1 MQILIISND
10 SKTAKNWKKSIL
22 DLDQNTG
29 IFIVSL
35 ESAVS
40 FLEDNEHPDIIF
52 LEAQTEAHLSICEDA
67 ECNSPLVVIAENAD
81 LCLAAFGLNTFNFLI
96 KPLQLEDFEASIAKY
111 NKFYSKTIDKEF
123 LGDLHSLVKFVSKK
137 EKDYKKRFMVK
148 IGNTIKSVAVK
159 DIAYFFSQD
168 KITYLM
174 RADAKKYPLENTLD
188 EVESFL
194 NPENFYRAN
203 RQYIININAISEIHP
218 YFKGR
223 VKLNLNPAQE
233 ADIIISSE
241 KSRSFKDW
249 LNK

>member
-1 MQILIISND
+1 MQILIVSND
-10 SKTAKNWKKSIL
+10 SESAKLWKKELSEIDEKAQL
-22 DLDQNTG
+22 
-29 IFIVSL
+29 FIVSL
-35 ESAVS
+35 KNAAS
-40 FLEDNEHPDIIF
+40 FLKDNDHPDIIF
-52 LEAQTEAHLSICEDA
+52 VEVETEKDLYVSAHADCA
-67 ECNSPLVVIAENAD
+67 SPLVVISENAD
-81 LCLAAFGLNTFNFLI
+81 LCLSAFSLNTFNYLI
-96 KPLQLEDFEASIAKY
+96 KPLSADDFKQSLDKY
-111 NKFYSKTIDKEF
+111 NKFFSKSLDKEF
-123 LGDLHSLVKFVSKK
+123 LGDLHSLVKFVAKK

-148 IGNTIKSVAVK
+148 IGNTIKSVQVK

-174 RADAKKYPLENTLD
+174 KQDGKKFPIDNTLD
-188 EVESFL
+188 EAEEIL

-223 VKLNLNPAQE
+223 VKINLNPVQE
-233 ADIIISSE
+233 SEIIISSE

>member
-1 MQILIISND
+1 MQILIISDDTEN
-10 SKTAKNWKKSIL
+10 AKLWKKELSIIDEKAQL
-22 DLDQNTG
+22 
-29 IFIVSL
+29 
-35 ESAVS
+35 
-40 FLEDNEHPDIIF
+40 FLVNKKNATDFLKDNDHPDIIF
-52 LEAQTEAHLSICEDA
+52 IEAEKEKDLYISAEADCS
-67 ECNSPLVVIAENAD
+67 SPLVVISENAE
-81 LCLAAFGLNTFNFLI
+81 LCLSAFSLNTFNYLI
-96 KPLQLEDFEASIAKY
+96 KPLAAEDFEQSLEKF
-111 NKFYSKTIDKEF
+111 NKFYNKKIDKDF

-148 IGNTIKSVAVK
+148 IGNTIKSIQVK

-174 RADAKKYPLENTLD
+174 KHDGKKFPIENTLD
-188 EVESFL
+188 EAEEIL

-203 RQYIININAISEIHP
+203 RQFIININAISEIHP

-223 VKLNLNPAQE
+223 VKLNLVPIQE
-233 ADIIISSE
+233 TDIIISSD